1 VTRDERALSVGSTTG
16 QAAAPS
22 RSASGGITATRRV
35 FLKILGA
42 LPASA
47 VLSFNCSSSAPRFL
61 DDSERRVL
69 AACADAVFPPDDN
82 VPGASELGAVEFI
95 ENLMTA
101 FEHDPPHIHAAG
113 PFSGRNPYPA
123 ADGSATRQFPPDQFL
138 EFLPL
143 SRVQRAG
150 WQLRLYGSR
159 GVPGG
164 GPNDDAL
171 GPVIGLRDLLR
182 DGIAEAIAQFPRAI
196 DSVDDEFLQGIYDYL
211 PADAKAQVELLVLQ
225 SLFSLPEY
233 GGNRDRGGWK
243 LLHDYEGD
251 SMPFGYTHIDPVTG
265 QIVDRPEAPV
275 IGPETRPDPEPM
287 DDQIVQLFA
296 TATLVLGGKRFY

>member
-1 VTRDERALSVGSTTG
+1 MSVGSTTG
-16 QAAAPS
+16 PTAAPS
-22 RSASGGITATRRV
+22 RVASRGITATRRV

-42 LPASA
+42 LPASG
-47 VLSFNCSSSAPRFL
+47 VLSFSCSSSAPRFL
-61 DDSERRVL
+61 SDSERRVL
-69 AACADAVFPPDDN
+69 AACADAVFPPDDG

-95 ENLMTA
+95 ENLLTA

-113 PFSGRNPYPA
+113 PFSDRNPYPA
-123 ADGSATRQFPPDQFL
+123 NDGSPSKVFPPDQFL

-182 DGIAEAIAQFPRAI
+182 DGIAAAIAEFPRAI
-196 DSVDDEFLQGIYDYL
+196 DSVDDAFLQGIYDYL
-211 PADAKAQVELLVLQ
+211 PPEARAQVELLVLQ

-251 SMPFGYTHIDPVTG
+251 SMPLGYTRIDPETG
-265 QIVDRPEAPV
+265 QIVDRPDAPV

-287 DDQIVQLFA
+287 DDQIVQLFG

>member
-1 VTRDERALSVGSTTG
+1 MTGDERLLSTIGS
-16 QAAAPS
+16 P
-22 RSASGGITATRRV
+22 TRRV

-47 VLSFNCSSSAPRFL
+47 VLSFDCSSSGPRFL
-61 DDSERRVL
+61 TDTERRVL
-69 AACADAVFPPDDN
+69 AACAEAVFPADDSA
-82 VPGASELGAVEFI
+82 PGAAELGAVEFI
-95 ENLMTA
+95 ENLLTA

-113 PFSGRNPYPA
+113 PFSDRNPYPA
-123 ADGSATRQFPPDQFL
+123 EDGGASRRFPPDQFL

-164 GPNDDAL
+164 GPNDQAL

-182 DGIAEAIAQFPRAI
+182 DGIADAIAQFPRTI
-196 DSVDDEFLQGIYDYL
+196 DSVDDVFLQGIYDYL
-211 PADAKAQVELLVLQ
+211 PAEARAQVQLLVLQ

-233 GGNRDRGGWK
+233 GGNRDRGGWR
-243 LLHDYEGD
+243 LLHEYEGD
-251 SMPFGYTHIDPVTG
+251 SVPFGYSYIDPLTG
-265 QIVDRPEAPV
+265 RILERSEAPLS
-275 IGPETRPDPEPM
+275 GPETRPDPEAM
-287 DDQIVQLFA
+287 DDQVVQLFG